1 LHINLK
7 KEFASSR
14 KTTKT
19 FIRELQGRTELQNAG
34 ALKVPIGDLWFRVD
48 CPRLGSHKTTK
59 GIAYYVCRELGIF

>member
-1 LHINLK
+1 M
-7 KEFASSR
+7 
-14 KTTKT
+14 T